1 MSKKK
6 AGVITLPRNICMLG
20 TAPSTRGDA
29 PFDTPDWEVWC
40 QADYWAD
47 LKRIDRWFEF
57 APMKK
62 LVADFPDYLAFLT
75 KAEFPVYMRRAYPEI
90 KSSRQFPFDDM
101 ANEFGAEFM
110 TATVVWMMCQA
121 ITEHRAGQPVARI
134 GLWGYDMALDSEYA
148 SQRPGIRHLE
158 WITRREGIKF
168 YVPKGS
174 DLLITPIPYPFAD
187 DDPQVAKIRARKKDL
202 NNRLAYA
209 QKQQAEHQA
218 KINELNGSIN
228 YLRGALE
235 DNNYYERMACGVK
248 DPAA

>member
-1 MSKKK
+1 MSDE
-6 AGVITLPRNICMLG
+6 PRNICMLG
-20 TAPSTRGDA
+20 TAPSTRGLA
-29 PFDTPDWEVWC
+29 PLDTEDWEVWC

-62 LVADFPDYLAFLT
+62 LVAEFPDYLKFLT
-75 KAEFPVYMRRAYPEI
+75 EAEFPIYMRKAYPELP
-90 KSSRQFPFDDM
+90 KSQPFPFDEM
-101 ANEFGAEFM
+101 ANDFGPEFM

-121 ITEHRAGQPVARI
+121 ITEHRAGQAVGRI
-134 GLWGYDMALDSEYA
+134 GLWGYDMALDGEY
-148 SQRPGIRHLE
+148 SHQRPGIRHLE
-158 WITRREGIKF
+158 WIAKQDGIEVF
-168 YVPKGS
+168 VPKGS

-209 QKQQAEHQA
+209 QKQQGEHQA
-218 KINELNGSIN
+218 KVTDLNNTIH